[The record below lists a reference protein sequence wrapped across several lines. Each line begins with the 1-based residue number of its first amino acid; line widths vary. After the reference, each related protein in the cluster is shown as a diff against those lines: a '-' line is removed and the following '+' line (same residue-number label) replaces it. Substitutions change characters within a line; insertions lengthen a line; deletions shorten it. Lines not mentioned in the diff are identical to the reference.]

1 MWTIR
6 VALACMCQHI
16 DAWSKVLSPS
26 IQEEKLFTLY
36 PGGKT
41 GRNRLTFCNLGK
53 VVFCNHK

>member
-26 IQEEKLFTLY
+26 IPEEELV
-36 PGGKT
+36 GT
-41 GRNRLTFCNLGK
+41 G
-53 VVFCNHK
+53 